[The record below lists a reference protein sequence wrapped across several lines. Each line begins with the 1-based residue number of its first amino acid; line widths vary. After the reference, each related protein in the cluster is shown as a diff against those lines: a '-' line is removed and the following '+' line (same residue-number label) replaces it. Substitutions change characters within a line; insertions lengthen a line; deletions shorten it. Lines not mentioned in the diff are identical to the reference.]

1 MAKIVEEVED
11 MNQNEELEVM
21 LEELQNVINQL
32 EGENVSLE
40 KSFVLYN
47 QGMETI
53 KKCNDSISV
62 IEKKVQVIDQNGV
75 MHDF

>member
-1 MAKIVEEVED
+1 MAKNIEEVED
-11 MNQNEELEVM
+11 KNQNEELEVM
-21 LEELQNVINQL
+21 LEQLQDVIIQL
-32 EGENVSLE
+32 EGENISLE

-62 IEKKVQVIDQNGV
+62 IEKKVQVIDQNGA